1 MSRTLILFVALMM
14 FACNAND
21 SLINKLNPEFENIY
35 FDVVEKKIFVQP
47 TLPKNVEKLV
57 FKWFDDKI
65 KLNGFDGN
73 IEFLV
78 TNYTQELSVIN
89 EGKRV
94 DISLSFEVILS
105 KPNPLQKKI
114 IKGKVSSYGDMI
126 GNFSLDEFDTMI
138 QNTQSDLILRLSRD
152 LKSKI

>member
-1 MSRTLILFVALMM
+1 MSRPLILFVALMM

-47 TLPKNVEKLV
+47 TLPENVEKLV

-94 DISLSFEVILS
+94 DISLSFEVIIN
-105 KPNPLQKKI
+105 KPKPLQKKI